1 MKKEEIKSIN
11 LIRAVCALGIIAYHF
26 SCHLLY
32 TDFKPFFT
40 YVNGNWGY
48 VFVSIFFL
56 VSGYVLYY
64 NYPDSINVI
73 SFYKKRWKSIFPM
86 FYLAYF
92 SFEIGHIMNSG
103 NLFFRGNP
111 LRYVFTL
118 IGMDGYLNMVT
129 QTHYNLGEW
138 FLGAIII
145 LYVLYPVILYCF
157 NKNDKITYLVI
168 VMFYIFF
175 ARQTWIAPI
184 THWSMASCLLCFVV
198 GMMFMKYRSL
208 LMNRFVVIFCM
219 TGALVL
225 CFVSVPI
232 NSQTCN
238 HLFGM
243 LLYCV
248 MMVVGEK
255 LLENK
260 LLYNVTSEISK
271 LTYAVFLIHHIV
283 IIRVLNAWRIDSAKK
298 VVVMLGSLTLLI
310 LFEAKMLNVVVD
322 YIMGKFHRNK
332 KEFVPR

>member
-1 MKKEEIKSIN
+1 
-11 LIRAVCALGIIAYHF
+11 
-26 SCHLLY
+26 
-32 TDFKPFFT
+32 
-40 YVNGNWGY
+40 
-48 VFVSIFFL
+48 
-56 VSGYVLYY
+56 
-64 NYPDSINVI
+64 
-73 SFYKKRWKSIFPM
+73 
-86 FYLAYF
+86 
-92 SFEIGHIMNSG
+92 
-103 NLFFRGNP
+103 
-111 LRYVFTL
+111 
-118 IGMDGYLNMVT
+118 
-129 QTHYNLGEW
+129 
-138 FLGAIII
+138 
-145 LYVLYPVILYCF
+145 
-157 NKNDKITYLVI
+157 
-168 VMFYIFF
+168 
-175 ARQTWIAPI
+175 
-184 THWSMASCLLCFVV
+184 
-198 GMMFMKYRSL
+198 MKYRSL